1 MNRTYVKKALAVA
14 VILLFIGMSVV
25 PSTADKDIKD
35 KPFQINF
42 DGNTLYVGGS
52 GPNNYTTIQ
61 DAINDSVDGDTVF
74 VYDDSS
80 PYYEN
85 IVIDKSID
93 LIGENKNTTVIDADD
108 SGGHV
113 IILNANQVNLTG
125 FTIQNHGGIPNAAG
139 IFVSSNNNNI
149 SGNNILYI
157 PHYGQEGI
165 WLYHSSENIISENT
179 INHHHYGIWLEDS
192 YNNYISRNY
201 IDDIWHWAIILGNS
215 PNNIINGNIIVNNSG
230 GIYLRDSI
238 KNNITGNEISN
249 NNYGITLTDQQD
261 VSSNNVISRNNFREN
276 GHKNT
281 FSITEQKLQ
290 DKNIWDQNY
299 WGRSRLFPKLIFGKK
314 KMEHIYIPWLN
325 VDWHPAQEPYEIEV

>member
-1 MNRTYVKKALAVA
+1 MIKKGLAVA
-14 VILLFIGMSVV
+14 VILLFIGMCVV
-25 PSTADKDIKD
+25 PTTAVQELKE
-35 KPFQINF
+35 KPSPISF

-61 DAINDSVDGDTVF
+61 GAINDSVDGDTVF

-215 PNNIINGNIIVNNSG
+215 PNNIINGNIIVNNSD

-249 NNYGITLTDQQD
+249 NNRGIKLKDQED
-261 VSSNNVISRNNFREN
+261 TSSNNVIFRNNFR
-276 GHKNT
+276 GNT
-281 FSITEQKLQ
+281 
-290 DKNIWDQNY
+290 N
-299 WGRSRLFPKLIFGKK
+299 
-314 KMEHIYIPWLN
+314 
-325 VDWHPAQEPYEIEV
+325 EIRALPL